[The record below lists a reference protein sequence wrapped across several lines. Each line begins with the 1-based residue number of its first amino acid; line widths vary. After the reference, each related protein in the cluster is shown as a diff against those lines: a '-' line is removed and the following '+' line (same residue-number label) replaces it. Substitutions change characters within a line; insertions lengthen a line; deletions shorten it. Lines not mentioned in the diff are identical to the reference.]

1 MAKTKPNKG
10 TELLLA
16 DAMTVPKL
24 PSEVEAA
31 EWYDT
36 HDTARL
42 PSESLEGDDRK
53 VRPGLETVAIRLS
66 RREVDELKRRAG
78 NLGIGYTTYVRML
91 INRHVL
97 QEPPIQ

>member
-1 MAKTKPNKG
+1 MASTTPKKRTG
-10 TELLLA
+10 SRLTEA
-16 DAMTVPKL
+16 ASVPDL
-24 PSEVEAA
+24 RSGEAA

-42 PSESLEGDDRK
+42 PTELVEGGDGEA
-53 VRPGLETVAIRLS
+53 RPGLETVAIRLS

-91 INRHVL
+91 VNRHVL